1 MTTKN
6 KFGIKIGFGN
16 QCLLAL
22 VLGLVLGHFLPNN
35 IVNGISPIGDAFLK
49 LLKLVIVPLTF
60 STIVASFSKLESITL
75 VKKLG
80 TTTLIWFIITALIA
94 SSVGVVIGS
103 LFSPGNNLHLD
114 PQVVAHYTPREIPT
128 IASTLLNMVP
138 GNLIQDIAEGR
149 VIPVIVFA
157 IFFGIALT
165 SLQDKGKHVRIFFDE
180 FSLVMFKITRVII
193 RLSPIGIFA
202 LVAPIGNEYGLDT
215 LLPLVKFI
223 AAIYLACA
231 IQIIVYAVLITVVAK
246 RNPLTFF
253 KQFWPAMITAFT
265 TSSSLGTL
273 PVTLETLVDRV
284 RIREQVAGFVAPL
297 GATMKMDG
305 CGAIYPAIV
314 CILTANLFHLDL
326 STQQYIM
333 IILTSAIATIGTAG
347 VPGTA
352 SIMATVVL
360 VSVGLPLEGLAL
372 VIGIDK
378 VIDMM
383 RTMTNVTGSG
393 VCSVIVD
400 SRYTED
406 VAHQG

>member
-1 MTTKN
+1 M
-6 KFGIKIGFGN
+6 KFKLGFGN
-16 QCLLAL
+16 KCLLAL
-22 VLGLVLGHFLPNN
+22 VLGLVLGHYLPTSV
-35 IVNGISPIGDAFLK
+35 VNDISPIGDAFLK

-80 TTTLIWFIITALIA
+80 LNTLLWFVITALIA
-94 SSVGVVIGS
+94 SSVGVMVGS
-103 LFSPGNNLHLD
+103 IFNPGSNLHLD
-114 PQVVAHYTPREIPT
+114 QALVAGFKPREIPT

-138 GNLIQDIAEGR
+138 GNLIRDIVDGK
-149 VIPVIVFA
+149 VIPVIIFA
-157 IFFGIALT
+157 IFFGVALT
-165 SLQDKGKHVRIFFDE
+165 SLHEKGKNLRNFFDE
-180 FSLVMFKITRVII
+180 FALTMFKITRVII

-202 LVAPIGNEYGLDT
+202 LVAPIGNEYGLAT
-215 LLPLVKFI
+215 LLPLIKFI
-223 AAIYLACA
+223 IAIYLACA
-231 IQIIVYAVLITVVAK
+231 IQLVVYAVLLTIAAK
-246 RNPLTFF
+246 KNPLIFF

-284 RIREQVAGFVAPL
+284 KIREQVAGFVAPL

-314 CILTANLFHLDL
+314 CILTANIFHIDL
-326 STQQYIM
+326 SVQQYIM
-333 IILTSAIATIGTAG
+333 IIITSAIATIGTAG

-383 RTMTNVTGSG
+383 RTMTNVTGAG
-393 VCSVIVD
+393 VCATIVD
-400 SRYTED
+400 KNYKE
-406 VAHQG
+406 

>member
-22 VLGLVLGHFLPNN
+22 VLGLVLGHLLPTN

-80 TTTLIWFIITALIA
+80 TTTLIWFVITALIA

-114 PQVVAHYTPREIPT
+114 PKVVAHYVPREIPT

-165 SLQDKGKHVRIFFDE
+165 SLQDKGKHVRVFFDE

-231 IQIIVYAVLITVVAK
+231 IQIVVYAVLITVVAK

-406 VAHQG
+406 IVH

>member
-1 MTTKN
+1 M
-6 KFGIKIGFGN
+6 
-16 QCLLAL
+16 
-22 VLGLVLGHFLPNN
+22 
-35 IVNGISPIGDAFLK
+35 
-49 LLKLVIVPLTF
+49 
-60 STIVASFSKLESITL
+60 

-94 SSVGVVIGS
+94 STVGVVIGS

-114 PQVVAHYTPREIPT
+114 PQVVAHYTTRESPT

-138 GNLIQDIAEGR
+138 GNLIKDIADGR

-165 SLQDKGKHVRIFFDE
+165 SLQDKGKHVRVFFDE

-231 IQIIVYAVLITVVAK
+231 IQIVVYAVLITVVAK

-273 PVTLETLVDRV
+273 P
-284 RIREQVAGFVAPL
+284 
-297 GATMKMDG
+297 
-305 CGAIYPAIV
+305 
-314 CILTANLFHLDL
+314 
-326 STQQYIM
+326 
-333 IILTSAIATIGTAG
+333 
-347 VPGTA
+347 
-352 SIMATVVL
+352 
-360 VSVGLPLEGLAL
+360 
-372 VIGIDK
+372 
-378 VIDMM
+378 
-383 RTMTNVTGSG
+383 
-393 VCSVIVD
+393 
-400 SRYTED
+400 
-406 VAHQG
+406 

>member
-1 MTTKN
+1 MR
-6 KFGIKIGFGN
+6 IKLGFGN

-22 VLGLVLGHFLPNN
+22 VLGLVLGHYLPTD
-35 IVNGISPIGDAFLK
+35 IVSYISPFGDAFLK

-60 STIVASFSKLESITL
+60 STIVASFSKLENITL

-80 TTTLIWFIITALIA
+80 LNTLIWFIITALFA
-94 SSVGVVIGS
+94 SSVGVIVGTIFNPGS
-103 LFSPGNNLHLD
+103 NLHLD
-114 PQVVAHYTPREIPT
+114 PQIVSQYTPREIPT
-128 IASTLLNMVP
+128 ISSTLLNMVP
-138 GNLIQDIAEGR
+138 GNLIKDIAEGK
-149 VIPVIVFA
+149 VIPIIIFA
-157 IFFGIALT
+157 IFFGVALT
-165 SLQDKGKHVRIFFDE
+165 SLHEKGNNLRNFFDE
-180 FSLVMFKITRVII
+180 FALTMFKITRFII

-202 LVAPIGNEYGLDT
+202 LVAPVGNEYGLAT

-223 AAIYLACA
+223 GAIYLACIA
-231 IQIIVYAVLITVVAK
+231 QLCIYAVLLIVVAK
-246 RNPLTFF
+246 KNPFIFF

-314 CILTANLFHLDL
+314 CILTANIFHIDL
-326 STQQYIM
+326 SVGQYAM
-333 IILTSAIATIGTAG
+333 IIITSAIATIGTAG

-393 VCSVIVD
+393 VCATIVNKN
-400 SRYTED
+400 YKED
-406 VAHQG
+406 IVLSK